1 MALAMVGG
9 AGASGGVGSSYT
21 NNRAECG
28 GLVCFA
34 MSPSALTA
42 PGPRR
47 KRLRGMGC
55 AGRGVR
61 RDRFGANFFH
71 RFPDRAHSPSNY
83 LATDPVRLPKDST
96 LFGRSAGGP

>member
-21 NNRAECG
+21 SNRAECG

-71 RFPDRAHSPSNY
+71 RFPDRALRQVTIWQQTPCAFQKTH
-83 LATDPVRLPKDST
+83 PVRE
-96 LFGRSAGGP
+96 